1 MSVVFTSVEASTNE
15 PLEPKEAT
23 EMFTQHITIANP
35 ATQQVSHHPEVRRG
49 DTVALI
55 ARVAGEVEA
64 KEFFAE
70 ISENPDRIAPYVSS
84 SGNVVVVFSAKPD
97 PRNEWPATFSVEQ
110 PEPEKPV
117 RQAGKQLR
125 RRCLECGKES
135 TAAAMGYHMK
145 SSGHTGLED
154 VA

>member
-1 MSVVFTSVEASTNE
+1 
-15 PLEPKEAT
+15 
-23 EMFTQHITIANP
+23 MFTTHITIAHP
-35 ATQQVSHHPEVRRG
+35 ATQHVSQHPEVRRG

-55 ARVAGEVEA
+55 ARVAGEQEA

-70 ISENPDRIAPYVSS
+70 ISENPNRIAPWVSS
-84 SGNVVVVFSAKPD
+84 TGNTVVVFSEKPD
-97 PRNEWPATFSVEQ
+97 PRNEWPTEFSVEQ
-110 PEPEKPV
+110 PEPEKPA

-145 SSGHTGLED
+145 SSGHHGLED